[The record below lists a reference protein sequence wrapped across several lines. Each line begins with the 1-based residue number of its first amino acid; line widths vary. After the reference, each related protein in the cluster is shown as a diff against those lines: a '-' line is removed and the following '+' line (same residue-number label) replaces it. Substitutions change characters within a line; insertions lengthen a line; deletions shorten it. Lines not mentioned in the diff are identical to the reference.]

1 VRDGRDRR
9 EIRDP
14 ALMACDCEIPCR
26 ECKAG
31 RIRESDPASAAM
43 ASTDN
48 LLERA
53 FMARIRADEY
63 REALAALQQ
72 EFDARPDV
80 IDLKR
85 RIERCEEERRQCIA
99 QAKAA
104 GISKQGSFRLKIRTR
119 KQRTV
124 IPERFF
130 RPVRCGGVRQ
140 VLHCR
145 HRQGRG
151 PAGQGA
157 FDDCCEVEVKDLG
170 ATVEYVRPGVSE

>member
-1 VRDGRDRR
+1 
-9 EIRDP
+9 
-14 ALMACDCEIPCR
+14 MACDCEIPCR
-26 ECKAG
+26 ECKEG
-31 RIRESDPASAAM
+31 GSEYCTDPAECGHAVLPPS
-43 ASTDN
+43 DN

-53 FMARIRADEY
+53 FMARLRADEY
-63 REALAALQQ
+63 REDLAALQQ
-72 EFDARPDV
+72 EFDERPDV

-104 GISKQGSFRLKIRTR
+104 GISKQGSFLLKIRTR

-130 RPVRCGGVRQ
+130 ARFGAETFVRCCTIAIGKAEALLGK
-140 VLHCR
+140 
-145 HRQGRG
+145 GT
-151 PAGQGA
+151 

-170 ATVEYVRPGVSE
+170 STVEYERPEAEE